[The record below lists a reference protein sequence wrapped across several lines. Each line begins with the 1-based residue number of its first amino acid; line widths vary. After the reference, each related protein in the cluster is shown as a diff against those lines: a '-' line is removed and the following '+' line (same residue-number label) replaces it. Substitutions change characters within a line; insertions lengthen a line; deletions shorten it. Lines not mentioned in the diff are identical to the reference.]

1 MDDEAGTGTM
11 WNEAQQDVIDQLG
24 SNPDERPEFDRDL
37 RHHLRVEL
45 SDALQPVVDRL
56 PDGEDLNLSKHG
68 LSQVHGCEVR
78 FLEEDGAPF
87 EVSVPIARGSVVH
100 KAVELSVHWPG
111 EPNPLDLV
119 DEALARL
126 TESDH
131 WLADWLQTCS
141 DADRAELRGESNALV
156 VKFLECWPRLKA
168 GWRPA
173 TEQSYRADLCDD
185 RVHLRGKIDLA
196 LGRTVGQRAGKVIV
210 DFKSGG
216 FNPTHYDDLR
226 FYALLDTLRLGT
238 PPRRLASYYLDSA
251 SMRAEDVTV
260 ALLEAAT
267 ARTVDGAA
275 TMVELRHGRREP
287 VARPS
292 FACRWCR
299 HLPSCEPGTDFLA
312 GVDAA

>member
-1 MDDEAGTGTM
+1 MDGDERGEEL
-11 WNEAQQDVIDQLG
+11 NVAQQDVIDQLG
-24 SNPDERPEFDRDL
+24 SSADGRPEFDRDL
-37 RHHLRVEL
+37 RHHLRAQLDE
-45 SDALQPVVDRL
+45 SLQLVVDQL
-56 PDGEDLNLSKHG
+56 PDDEQLNLSKHA
-68 LSQVHGCEVR
+68 LSQAHACEVR
-78 FLEEDGAPF
+78 FLAEDGVPF

-100 KAVELSVHWPG
+100 KAVELSIHWPG

-119 DEALARL
+119 DESLLRL
-126 TESDH
+126 TDSDH

-141 DADRAELRGESNALV
+141 DAERAELRGESNALV

-168 GWRPA
+168 RWTPA
-173 TEQSYRADLCDD
+173 TEQSYRVDLCDD
-185 RVHLRGKIDLA
+185 RVHLRGKVDLC
-196 LGRTVGQRAGKVIV
+196 LGRSVGQRAGKVIV

-216 FNPTHYDDLR
+216 FAPSHYDDLR

-260 ALLEAAT
+260 DLLETAV

-275 TMVELRHGRREP
+275 VMVELRQGRREP

-292 FACRWCR
+292 FACRWCAE
-299 HLPSCEPGTDFLA
+299 LPRCEPGAAFLA
-312 GVDAA
+312 EAYGG